1 METIQTLVKGLR
13 QGHPLPQWTFRQL
26 PGGSSNPLV
35 KAGVLTPS
43 SRSQKFVDCPD
54 CDDCA
59 FDEMPKWYSET
70 DGSRSRQ
77 RLAFTCPRDMEVRD
91 LPEDWIRIWEYDAD
105 RMAALI
111 SAAMG
116 CEHHLPQHRD
126 GHWSLG
132 IAKDAI
138 GKNKREL
145 IVATRLD
152 SLSDSVFGAIKDN
165 GNILFVGHLGC
176 DIPDDQAARR
186 VFQFLDVLRFDAE
199 GQLSV
204 LHDVISSR
212 FGGDGSSKPHRK
224 GPAEKR
230 IEEALFDYAKT
241 MLNLTGQSFDEA
253 CKGLTPEWIATKTGV
268 SSATI
273 SRVLET
279 KKVKNLESAEF
290 KRWNTAQ
297 IYYCICIQEWTFK
310 YFRDIV
316 RSYDRALQPSDAASV
331 AKKFVA
337 RLLASRG
344 NDSR

>member
-43 SRSQKFVDCPD
+43 SRLQQLVDCPD
-54 CDDCA
+54 CNDCA

-70 DGSRSRQ
+70 DGSISRQ

-138 GKNKREL
+138 GKNRREL

-152 SLSDSVFGAIKDN
+152 SLSDSVLETIKNN
-165 GNILFVGHLGC
+165 GSILFVGLQGC
-176 DIPDDQAARR
+176 KIPEAQVARR
-186 VFQFLDVLRFDAE
+186 VFQFKDVLRFDAE
-199 GQLSV
+199 GRLSV

-212 FGGDGSSKPHRK
+212 FGGEDSPRGHKK
-224 GPAEKR
+224 GDAEKR
-230 IEEALFDYAKT
+230 IEAFLFEQAIRLLAT
-241 MLNLTGQSFDEA
+241 DENK
-253 CKGLTPEWIATKTGV
+253 CREMRKGLTIAWIASGTNT
-268 SSATI
+268 SSATV
-273 SRVLET
+273 SRLLEVA
-279 KKVKNLESAEF
+279 KIKDPWKAKLQ
-290 KRWNTAQ
+290 WNNAQ
-297 IYYCICIQEWTFK
+297 VYYGVFFHDLFFDVFMHIAKE
-310 YFRDIV
+310 YR
-316 RSYDRALQPSDAASV
+316 RPLQLNDLDSV
-331 AKKFVA
+331 ARKIMA
-337 RLLASRG
+337 RLQEQASM
-344 NDSR
+344 

>member
-1 METIQTLVKGLR
+1 METIQTLVKGL
-13 QGHPLPQWTFRQL
+13 GYPLPQWTFRQL

-43 SRSQKFVDCPD
+43 SRFQQLVDCPD
-54 CDDCA
+54 CNDCA
-59 FDEMPKWYSET
+59 SDEMPKWYSET
-70 DGSRSRQ
+70 DGSISRQ

-152 SLSDSVFGAIKDN
+152 SLSDSVLETIKNN
-165 GNILFVGHLGC
+165 GSILFVGLQGC
-176 DIPDDQAARR
+176 KIPEAQVARR
-186 VFQFLDVLRFDAE
+186 VFQFMDVLRFDAE
-199 GQLSV
+199 GRLSV

-212 FGGDGSSKPHRK
+212 FGGEDSPRRHKK
-224 GPAEKR
+224 GEAEKN
-230 IEEALFDYAKT
+230 IVNFLFERVKV
-241 MLNLTGQSFDEA
+241 MLEYDIGDREKARQKITV
-253 CKGLTPEWIATKTGV
+253 EWIAEGAHTSKANV
-268 SSATI
+268 SRILHVNDIKGMST
-273 SRVLET
+273 S
-279 KKVKNLESAEF
+279 NS
-290 KRWNTAQ
+290 WNIAQ
-297 IYYCICIQEWTFK
+297 IYFGICQHEELFNAFQEIAGE
-310 YFRDIV
+310 YQ
-316 RSYDRALQPSDAASV
+316 RSLQAKDAESI
-331 AKKFVA
+331 AKKVITRFRQKV
-337 RLLASRG
+337 RG
-344 NDSR
+344 